1 MEKLRIIEISIAL
14 SLIVSVVASIFS
26 FGAECN
32 KVRNEVVRLHILA
45 NSDSEEDQEVKL
57 KVRDA
62 LLNSG
67 DDLFN
72 GKTSKENVEDII
84 SRNEIKIKNIINNVL
99 NENGFAYKSE
109 LYVVNEFFDSRE
121 YDGFVMP
128 AGQYKA
134 LKIVLGNG
142 QGHNWW
148 CVMFPPLCLPAA
160 TENESLNLYFSEKGT
175 DIITNGEKYIV
186 KFKIIELYERVKEFV
201 KQNK

>member
-1 MEKLRIIEISIAL
+1 MKKIRIFEISVAL
-14 SLIVSVVASIFS
+14 GFIISVVGSIFS

-72 GKTSKENVEDII
+72 GKTNTENAEDII
-84 SRNEIKIKNIINNVL
+84 SKNEIKIKNIINNVL
-99 NENGFAYKSE
+99 NENGFDYKSE
-109 LYVVNEFFDSRE
+109 LYIVNEYFDSRE

-175 DIITNGEKYIV
+175 DIITNREKYIV